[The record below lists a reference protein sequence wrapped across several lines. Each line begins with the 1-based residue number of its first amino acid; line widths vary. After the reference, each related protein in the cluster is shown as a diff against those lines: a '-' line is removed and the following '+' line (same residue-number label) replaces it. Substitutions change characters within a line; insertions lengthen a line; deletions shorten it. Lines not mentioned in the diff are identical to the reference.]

1 MHICLAGWLFP
12 FLHAVDCICGVTM
25 KYVGSTL
32 QPYMHLFYV
41 NYNQIELIIIQIA
54 VLAHSLKL

>member
-1 MHICLAGWLFP
+1 
-12 FLHAVDCICGVTM
+12 M